1 MLLMSAQYFQA
12 CDLEHKG
19 YLTEEDLNKALER
32 VIDPHGRTE
41 IKKIFGVL
49 NSSSARVNLE
59 TFKQKVFEFS
69 RSNLG
74 EDKENDNEGEV
85 SNNNNLLNIRKDKE
99 VEHFSS
105 RSFKPNFISSP
116 SPAATLL
123 NVESQRLFLHE
134 DTFESNGED
143 NNSHLSDMEDSDIS
157 FSRTHRLRL
166 SFRGSRRFSRRN
178 SPISISESPSPTNV
192 HNDFA
197 NLNTKFNNDINFLKR
212 QLCEKH
218 DLVTRCE
225 EELTRESYFVK
236 TLEEK
241 LEMLENT
248 NKELNHELENSK
260 FNIKN
265 LEAHMM
271 FLDEK
276 LISDSKDIECQKQ
289 SIEAEREKLNLDI
302 RRSVTKELE
311 LDEKNLE
318 FENWKSEMLSQN
330 HILQSII
337 LELKK
342 DNKKLTEDLE
352 NLNEKVV
359 KLNVENFSLK
369 QSKLSMVVP
378 KSVNTTIH
386 KQNGMAKSRQKI
398 PIQRQYLYN
407 LLIKLLLR
415 SGLTCVRECLIYLH
429 YMLRK

>member
-1 MLLMSAQYFQA
+1 MSAQYFQA

-289 SIEAEREKLNLDI
+289 NIEA
-302 RRSVTKELE
+302 
-311 LDEKNLE
+311 
-318 FENWKSEMLSQN
+318 
-330 HILQSII
+330 
-337 LELKK
+337 
-342 DNKKLTEDLE
+342 
-352 NLNEKVV
+352 
-359 KLNVENFSLK
+359 
-369 QSKLSMVVP
+369 
-378 KSVNTTIH
+378 
-386 KQNGMAKSRQKI
+386 
-398 PIQRQYLYN
+398 
-407 LLIKLLLR
+407 
-415 SGLTCVRECLIYLH
+415 
-429 YMLRK
+429 